1 MVRASVLILLLSAV
15 AAPFYAQQPF
25 VTDDAEVTPRQEW
38 HFEFFNEYVA
48 LSKNAAPDLRQNW
61 SNFVIQY
68 GLLEGLEVNVDF
80 PILYIQRGPD
90 STLGS
95 AFGLGDTDFAVKYN
109 FLKDDPTSMR
119 PALTLTGA
127 VEFPTGNKSNQLGS
141 GFTDVDFNSIVQ
153 KTFAETIVH
162 LNFGYQI
169 SGNTLMEAIGI
180 RTRHPLTR
188 NLGRADSSLNP
199 ALGIDLNGARPHRLL
214 PDREPLTS
222 AVPTSRSIAPS
233 TLRSSSAG
241 TGARVGVLIGTS
253 ISLEQVTTR
262 PLALDFGPSLGLLE
276 GQIDCVGDRLI
287 AGSLG

>member
-15 AAPFYAQQPF
+15 AAPFQAQQPF

-38 HFEFFNEYVA
+38 HFEYFNEYVS

-68 GLLEGLEVNVDF
+68 GLLGGLEVNVDF

-95 AFGLGDTDFAVKYN
+95 AFGLGDTDFAAKYN
-109 FLKDDPTSMR
+109 FLKDDPASMR
-119 PALTLTGA
+119 PALTLTAA

-153 KTFAETIVH
+153 KTFAETTIVH

-169 SGNTLMEAIGI
+169 NGNTLTGAIGI
-180 RTRHPLTR
+180 RTPGHIFTGGISVVQIL
-188 NLGRADSSLNP
+188 SSTLS
-199 ALGIDLNGARPHRLL
+199 LGIDLNGAQTRTASSL
-214 PDREPLTS
+214 DREVQLTIGGNYQLAKTATFDFALLVGWYS
-222 AVPTSRSIAPS
+222 AP
-233 TLRSSSAG
+233 
-241 TGARVGVLIGTS
+241 RVGVLIGTS
-253 ISLEQVTTR
+253 IS
-262 PLALDFGPSLGLLE
+262 P
-276 GQIDCVGDRLI
+276 
-287 AGSLG
+287 

>member
-1 MVRASVLILLLSAV
+1 MVRASVLILLLWAV

-38 HFEFFNEYVA
+38 HFEYFNEYVS
-48 LSKNAAPDLRQNW
+48 LSQNAAPDLRQNW

-127 VEFPTGNKSNQLGS
+127 VELPTGNKSNQLGS

-153 KTFAETIVH
+153 KTFAETTIVH

-169 SGNTLMEAIGI
+169 SGNTLTGAIGI
-180 RTRHPLTR
+180 RTPGHLFTGGISVVQI
-188 NLGRADSSLNP
+188 LSSTLS
-199 ALGIDLNGARPHRLL
+199 LGIDLNGAQTRTASTY
-214 PDREPLTS
+214 DRELQLTIGGNYQVAKTATFDFALLVGWYS
-222 AVPTSRSIAPS
+222 AP
-233 TLRSSSAG
+233 
-241 TGARVGVLIGTS
+241 RVGVLIGTS
-253 ISLEQVTTR
+253 IS
-262 PLALDFGPSLGLLE
+262 P
-276 GQIDCVGDRLI
+276 
-287 AGSLG
+287 